1 MGKSHLSSPCPV
13 CGERIVMNS
22 HGYQCECCSFN
33 FSYYICNR
41 YIDKREAEIILTGE
55 RIILDGFSTN
65 SGHVFSSIP
74 VLDGNS
80 IRLDNAIDY
89 ISGIGRIIVGNKSF
103 TNSEQPHRLR
113 IQRMYNGHRL
123 TISEIKILLHE
134 GTVLI
139 DTFDEKGNETKSILQ
154 YMKSKQKVSFR
165 QN

>member
-1 MGKSHLSSPCPV
+1 M
-13 CGERIVMNS
+13 
-22 HGYQCECCSFN
+22 
-33 FSYYICNR
+33 
-41 YIDKREAEIILTGE
+41 
-55 RIILDGFSTN
+55 
-65 SGHVFSSIP
+65 FSSIP

-80 IRLDNAIDY
+80 IRLDNTIDY
-89 ISGIGRIIVGNKSF
+89 ISGIGRIIVGSKSF
-103 TNSEQPHRLR
+103 TNSEQPHKLR

-139 DTFDEKGNETKSILQ
+139 DTFDEKGNETKNILQ

>member
-1 MGKSHLSSPCPV
+1 MGKIYLSSFCPI
-13 CGERIVMNS
+13 CEEKIFMNS
-22 HGYQCECCSFN
+22 HGHQCECCSFN
-33 FSYYICNR
+33 FTYYICNR
-41 YIDKREAEIILTGE
+41 YIEKDEAEVILSGE

-80 IRLDNAIDY
+80 IRLDNTIDY

-103 TNSEQPHRLR
+103 TNSEQPHKLR

-139 DTFDEKGNETKSILQ
+139 DTLDEKGFHSAKTKAKESL
-154 YMKSKQKVSFR
+154 SHDRGSF
-165 QN
+165 

>member
-1 MGKSHLSSPCPV
+1 MGKIYLSSFCPL
-13 CGERIVMNS
+13 CGEKIFMNS

-33 FSYYICNR
+33 FTYYICNR
-41 YIDKREAEIILTGE
+41 YIEKDEAEVILSGE

-80 IRLDNAIDY
+80 IRLDNTIDY

-103 TNSEQPHRLR
+103 TNSEQPHKLR

-123 TISEIKILLHE
+123 TISEIKILLYE

-139 DTFDEKGNETKSILQ
+139 DTLDEKGNETKNILQ
-154 YMKSKQKVSFR
+154 YMKNKQKVSFR